1 MIKITILGLG
11 RMGKEV
17 LRQCI
22 AEGFKIV
29 SVIEAPK
36 SPLLGKDAGTL
47 AGIEPLG
54 IWVTNSEDLSETLDE
69 DKPDVTIDFT
79 NAHACVENSKLICE
93 RGINMVIGT
102 TGFIE
107 SEMKELRENIE
118 KYKTGAVISPNMSIG
133 VNVFWEI
140 VRRASELLKDYDI
153 EIVEAHHRFKKD
165 APSGTALKT
174 AEIISEK
181 LGRDLKGTAIY
192 GRRGMKERNPGEIGI
207 HAIRAGD
214 IVGEHTV
221 IFGTLGERVEIIH
234 RAHSRAAFAKGVV
247 EAVKF
252 IKDKRGIY
260 GMDDVLG
267 LK

>member
-1 MIKITILGLG
+1 MIKVTIIGLG

-17 LRQCI
+17 LRQCV
-22 AEGFKIV
+22 ADGFKIV

-47 AGIEPLG
+47 AGIEPLD
-54 IWVTNSEDLSETLDE
+54 IWVTNSEYLSRTLDE
-69 DKPDVTIDFT
+69 TRPDVVTDFT
-79 NAHACVENSKLICE
+79 NAKACVENSKLVCE
-93 RGINMVIGT
+93 KGINLVIGT

-107 SEMKELRENIE
+107 SELKELKENIKRCE
-118 KYKTGAVISPNMSIG
+118 TGAVISPNMSIG
-133 VNVFWEI
+133 VNVFWRL
-140 VRRASELLKDYDI
+140 VGRASELLKDYDI
-153 EIVEAHHRFKKD
+153 EIIEAHHRFKKD

-174 AEIISEK
+174 AEIISDK
-181 LGRDLKGTAIY
+181 LGRDLKDIATY
-192 GRRGMKERNPGEIGI
+192 GRKGMKERGIKEIGI

-221 IFGTLGERVEIIH
+221 LFGTLGERVEIIH

-252 IKDKRGIY
+252 IKGKKGVY